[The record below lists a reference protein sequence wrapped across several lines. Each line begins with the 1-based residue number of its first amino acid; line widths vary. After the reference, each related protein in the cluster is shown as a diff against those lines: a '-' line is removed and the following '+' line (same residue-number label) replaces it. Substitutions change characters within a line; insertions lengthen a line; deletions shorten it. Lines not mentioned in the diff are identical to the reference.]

1 MSNKG
6 LETELQYLITAKNHL
21 WAASLGSFGGSVGLM
36 FINTNLVF
44 LKWIFVF
51 SGFLLSFFLVDNY
64 FKKDDKIE
72 KIIEF
77 LKRKDV
83 QK

>member
-21 WAASLGSFGGSVGLM
+21 WAASLGSFGGSAGLI
-36 FINTNLVF
+36 FINTNLYL
-44 LKWIFVF
+44 LKWAFVF
-51 SGFLLSFFLVDNY
+51 SGFLLSFFFLDNY
-64 FKKDDKIE
+64 FRKDDKIE

-77 LKRKDV
+77 LKRKDL